1 MEGSTVSAGILHKP
15 FIGRQISHSKKQ
27 SAVFVLCV
35 ALSIVTLVS
44 LNGFSRSVNDSLL
57 KDARKL
63 NAADLI
69 IHSHYELSPPLLEA
83 VASLQKDG
91 LVQSARVYEFYSV
104 VRNVPQDASLLA
116 SLKVV
121 GPGYPFYGKVELAS
135 GRSFDE
141 VLQPGTIIVEEAL
154 LYRLGLHVG
163 DQLHVGESLL
173 TIRDVVVHE
182 PDRPMKLFALG
193 PRIFI
198 ALADRDAL
206 NLVKKGSRVD
216 HNLLL
221 RVSDENDL
229 DRLALHLGT
238 IADRDQER
246 VQTFKNN
253 ESRVKK
259 FLDNFFF
266 FLHLIGIFTLVLA
279 GIGIQSVLS
288 SLLKEKEATIAI
300 IKTVG
305 ATGRFITLQ
314 FVAVLTI
321 LGSVGTLAG
330 LCFGFLVQC
339 LLPALFRGLLPNDV
353 GIVFS
358 WRTILEGLGL
368 GVFVVALFAV
378 LPLFR
383 LRELKPSS
391 ILRKETGGT
400 RRGPPFYAVLLTI
413 LGFFVLMVFWQVQD
427 LRVGMWLVVGILGLV
442 LVTALLTHAVLAA
455 LRRARVKS
463 LPLRQAL
470 KGLFRPGNAT
480 QLIIITLS
488 ASLAVV
494 FSIYLIEQNLDAS
507 FVTSYPPDV
516 PNLFFL
522 DIQPSQLAAF
532 KAELGEE
539 TAYYPVVRARVLA
552 VNGKTIN
559 VEEERT
565 RRGDNLARE
574 FSLTYRDRLLDDEAV
589 VAGKDLFRKDWD
601 GLQVSVLD
609 TVVKMQKMEVGD
621 RITFRIQGVPLE
633 ARISSIRTHLGESIR
648 PYFYFVFPEETMKE
662 APQTIFTAVRVK
674 QGEMGPLQSRIVS
687 RFPNVSVIDMTETI
701 ATFSGVMHKLS
712 KVTRF
717 FALFSL
723 AAGILI
729 IVSSI
734 FAMRFA
740 RIREAVYFKIL
751 GAKSR
756 FVLRVFTL
764 ESIILG
770 LVSAL
775 LAMTVSQGASW
786 FVVVRTLD
794 ISYRAFPAST
804 LGMIGG
810 AILLV
815 VLVGLSSSLSILK
828 QKPAAF
834 LREQTEE

>member
-1 MEGSTVSAGILHKP
+1 MLHKP
-15 FIGRQISHSKKQ
+15 FIRRQISQSKKQ

-57 KDARKL
+57 KDARTL
-63 NAADLI
+63 NAADII
-69 IHSHYELSPPLLEA
+69 IHSHYELSPALLDA

-104 VRNVPQDASLLA
+104 VRNAGQENSLLA

-121 GPGYPFYGKVELAS
+121 GPGYPFYGKIELSS
-135 GRSFDE
+135 GRSFAE
-141 VLQPGTIIVEEAL
+141 VLQPGAIIVEDTL
-154 LYRLGLHVG
+154 LDRLGLRVG
-163 DQLHVGESLL
+163 DQLHVGDALL
-173 TIRDVVVHE
+173 TIRDVLVHE

-198 ALADRDAL
+198 AIADRDAL
-206 NLVKKGSRVD
+206 NLVKKGSRID
-216 HNLLL
+216 HSLLL

-229 DRLALHLGT
+229 EGLAARLNAV
-238 IADRDQER
+238 ADRDQER
-246 VQTFKNN
+246 VQTFMNN

-288 SLLKEKEATIAI
+288 SLFKEKEATIAI
-300 IKTVG
+300 MKTLG
-305 ATGRFITLQ
+305 ATSRFITLQ
-314 FVAVLTI
+314 FVAVLTL
-321 LGSVGTLAG
+321 LGTVGTLVG
-330 LCFGFLVQC
+330 LCFGFLVQV
-339 LLPALFRGLLPNDV
+339 LLPALFSGLLPHDV

-358 WRTILEGLGL
+358 WRAVLEGLGL
-368 GVFVVALFAV
+368 GVFVVALFTV

-383 LRELKPSS
+383 LRELKPIS

-400 RRGPPFYAVLLTI
+400 RRGAPFYAALLTI
-413 LGFFVLMVFWQVQD
+413 LGFFVLMVLWQVQD
-427 LRVGMWLVVGILGLV
+427 LRVGMWLVAGILGLI
-442 LVTALLTHAVLAA
+442 LVTALLTHAVLAG
-455 LRRARVKS
+455 LRRVRVKS
-463 LPLRQAL
+463 LALRQAL

-480 QLIIITLS
+480 RLIIITLS
-488 ASLAVV
+488 ASLAAV

-532 KAELGEE
+532 KTELGEE
-539 TAYYPVVRARVLA
+539 TTYYPVVRARVLA
-552 VNGKTIN
+552 VNGKTID
-559 VEEERT
+559 VERERQK
-565 RRGDNLARE
+565 RGDNLARD
-574 FSLTYRDRLLDDEAV
+574 FNLTYRDHLLDDEAV
-589 VAGKDLFRKDWD
+589 VTGNDLFRKDWD

-609 TVVKMQKMEVGD
+609 KVLKMRQMEVGD

-648 PYFYFVFPEETMKE
+648 PYFYFVFPEGTLKD

-674 QGEMGPLQSRIVS
+674 KGEMGPLQSRIVS

-701 ATFSGVMHKLS
+701 ATFAGVMQKLS
-712 KVTRF
+712 RVTRF

-729 IVSSI
+729 IISSI

-751 GAKSR
+751 GAKRR

-775 LAMTVSQGASW
+775 LATAVSQGASW

-794 ISYRAFPAST
+794 LSYRPFPAST

-810 AILLV
+810 AVLLV
-815 VLVGLSSSLSILK
+815 VLVGLFSSLSILK